1 MACASFCVKNI
12 FAIHL
17 YMSNQFAKISFPVQ
31 TGLGIWLSFRTY
43 YYIFKSEEDLTS
55 FAFMLRSEISYMCL
69 IFDSV
74 NTFDGSHNTG

>member
-1 MACASFCVKNI
+1 MTDMSTPNNGLEWYMACASFCVKNI

-55 FAFMLRSEISYMCL
+55 LHLCYVLKFL
-69 IFDSV
+69 ICA
-74 NTFDGSHNTG
+74 

>member
-12 FAIHL
+12 FAIHI

-31 TGLGIWLSFRTY
+31 TGLGIWLRFRTY

-55 FAFMLRSEISYMCL
+55 SAFMLRSEIS
-69 IFDSV
+69 
-74 NTFDGSHNTG
+74 